1 MWFDKSVILI
11 YLLILINT
19 YFSFIFQADKENSK
33 NPTLP
38 FGIRKVQFHNLRKKV
53 GKEYNPEELIWETN
67 QWCIYSPSEGALW
80 HHHNGCSEPL
90 KAWIN
95 SSGDTL
101 FVIGKVFIYKSRSEL
116 SILVQ
121 GPLILQGGSNIFSHE
136 KHCQK

>member
-1 MWFDKSVILI
+1 MGSN
-11 YLLILINT
+11 LLIFINT

-53 GKEYNPEELIWETN
+53 GKEYNPEELIWETD

-101 FVIGKVFIYKSRSEL
+101 FVIGKVFIYKSPSEL
-116 SILVQ
+116 SMLVQ
-121 GPLILQGGSNIFSHE
+121 PAIQCGVLASGESEPSLKIRIG
-136 KHCQK
+136 